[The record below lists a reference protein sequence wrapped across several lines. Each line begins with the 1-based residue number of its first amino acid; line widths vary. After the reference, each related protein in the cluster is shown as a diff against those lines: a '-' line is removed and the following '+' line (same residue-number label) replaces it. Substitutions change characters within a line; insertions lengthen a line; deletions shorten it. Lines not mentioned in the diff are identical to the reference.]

1 MAKGTLRVPERRCA
15 AAACVGERGRSLL
28 AGRPARRL
36 RPWCGRT
43 AGRRGAGGRR
53 GWGSMSVGRARCAV
67 ISLALGLAMTLS
79 GCSTAG
85 TSALDTDGLPGVW
98 TGSGGG
104 RVEFHADGRF
114 SMKGIPAES
123 IAFTWSEPR
132 NGATRVSGAGT
143 WERHDVDEDTAPDD
157 RRRRLIPD
165 RRGGRQPHGRRGRS
179 AAGVLLRHERR
190 QTYGYEIRKNS

>member
-1 MAKGTLRVPERRCA
+1 
-15 AAACVGERGRSLL
+15 
-28 AGRPARRL
+28 
-36 RPWCGRT
+36 
-43 AGRRGAGGRR
+43 
-53 GWGSMSVGRARCAV
+53 MSVGRARCAV

-85 TSALDTDGLPGVW
+85 TSAVDTDGLPGVW

-132 NGATRVSGAGT
+132 NGAIRVSGAGT
-143 WERHDVDEDTAPDD
+143 WEQHDVDEDTLLLMIDA
-157 RRRRLIPD
+157 
-165 RRGGRQPHGRRGRS
+165 GGSFPTDEEVASLMVAEDGPPQVFFFSTNVDKP
-179 AAGVLLRHERR
+179 
-190 QTYGYEIRKNS
+190 YGCEIRKNS